1 MEKRKSERIVSLDAL
16 RGFDMF
22 FIMGSPIFFKG
33 LAKVMDCEPF
43 IWWYEQM
50 QHCIWDGVKIMDIVF
65 PLFLFI
71 AGISFPL
78 SYKKRQLSPSYNRKE
93 IYIHIIKRMS
103 LLVILGFLYNG
114 FLSEL
119 NFAEARYCSVL
130 GRIGIAWG
138 LAAFVF
144 INTTSKQRLLFI
156 ITILLGYWFLF
167 LIFKAPDAPLEAAR
181 YSPEG
186 NIAGYVDRILLPGK
200 LYKSGLYEA
209 EGILS
214 TLPAICTALIGM
226 FVGEFM
232 QQTKYSNNQKVC
244 YLLGI
249 GTLLVF
255 VGWIWSFTLPLN
267 KTLWSSSFV
276 LYVGG
281 ISIILFSIFYWIFD
295 VKHKLKKLSTFFC
308 VIGVNSIFIYLIQKI
323 INFNDVSYF
332 FIKGICNLLPQDWCL
347 VILGITRVSICWLLL
362 YYMYKKK
369 IFFKI

>member
-1 MEKRKSERIVSLDAL
+1 MKKQSIERLSSLDAL

-22 FIMGSPIFFKG
+22 FIIGSPIFFKG
-33 LAKVMDCEPF
+33 LAKVTNCEPF

-50 QHCIWDGVKIMDIVF
+50 KHCIWDGVRIMDIVF

-78 SYKKRQLSPSYNRKE
+78 SYKKRLLSPLYSRKE
-93 IYIHIIKRMS
+93 IYTHIIKRMS

-138 LAAFVF
+138 VAALIF
-144 INTTSKQRLLFI
+144 INTTPKQRLLFI
-156 ITILLGYWFLF
+156 LTILVGYWSLFLF
-167 LIFKAPDAPLEAAR
+167 LKAPDAPLEATK

-186 NIAGYVDRILLPGK
+186 SIAGYIDRLLLPGK
-200 LYKSGLYEA
+200 LYKPGLYEA

-232 QQTKYSNNQKVC
+232 QNKKYSNKQKIYHLFSV
-244 YLLGI
+244 
-249 GTLLVF
+249 GTLLTF
-255 VGWIWSFTLPLN
+255 IGWIWSFILPLN

-295 VKHKLKKLSTFFC
+295 VKHKFKIVSTFFC

-323 INFNDVSYF
+323 VSFNDISLF
-332 FIKGICNLLPQDWCL
+332 FIKGICNLLPQDWYL

-362 YYMYKKK
+362 YYMYKRK